1 MIMKNEESIEKKA
14 LNKKRI
20 TTALLT
26 AACLI
31 LGFIIAVQFKSLT
44 ETDKSNNQATTLS
57 DYQAQIIALS
67 DKVDLLESENRDLVE
82 KISLIESGTNEE
94 QIAKLES
101 ELSEIK
107 RFAGL
112 TRVVGEGVNITV
124 KFADEEK
131 IQTAAA
137 AIQML
142 VNEIKASDAEAIAIN
157 GERLTA
163 MSEVRVVN
171 NYIVVNGKTYTQPI
185 DISVIGR
192 QSAINS
198 TLEMPG
204 GIVSILEKKYDAKIT
219 WEDVSEANIPAYA
232 ANN

>member
-1 MIMKNEESIEKKA
+1 MKNEESIEKKA
-14 LNKKRI
+14 QNKKRI

-31 LGFIIAVQFKSLT
+31 LGFIIALQFKSIT
-44 ETDKSNNQATTLS
+44 ESDKSNNQTTTLS

-67 DKVDLLESENRDLVE
+67 DKVELLESENKDLE
-82 KISLIESGTNEE
+82 KKLSLIESGTNEE

-112 TRVVGEGVNITV
+112 TRVVGEGVHITV
-124 KFADEEK
+124 KFADEDK

-142 VNEIKASDAEAIAIN
+142 INEIKAANAEAIAIN
-157 GERLTA
+157 EERLTA

-171 NYIVVNGKTYTQPI
+171 NYLVVNGKTYTQPI
-185 DISVIGR
+185 DISVIGK
-192 QSAINS
+192 QSSVNS

-204 GIVSILEKKYDAKIT
+204 GIVSILEKKYDANIT
-219 WEDVSEANIPAYA
+219 WEDVSEINIPAYVV
-232 ANN
+232 NN

>member
-1 MIMKNEESIEKKA
+1 MKNEESIEKKA
-14 LNKKRI
+14 QNKKRI

-31 LGFIIAVQFKSLT
+31 LGFIIALQFKSIT
-44 ETDKSNNQATTLS
+44 ESDKSNNQTTTLS

-67 DKVDLLESENRDLVE
+67 DKVGLLESENKDLE
-82 KISLIESGTNEE
+82 KKLSLIESGTNEE

-112 TRVVGEGVNITV
+112 TRVVGEGVHITV
-124 KFADEEK
+124 KFADEDK

-142 VNEIKASDAEAIAIN
+142 INEIKAANAEAIAIN

-171 NYIVVNGKTYTQPI
+171 NYLVVNGKTYTQPI
-185 DISVIGR
+185 DISVIGK
-192 QSAINS
+192 QSPVNS

-204 GIVSILEKKYDAKIT
+204 GIVSILEKKYDANIT
-219 WEDVSEANIPAYA
+219 WEDVSEINIPAYVV
-232 ANN
+232 NN

>member
-1 MIMKNEESIEKKA
+1 MKNEESIEKKA
-14 LNKKRI
+14 QNKKRI

-31 LGFIIAVQFKSLT
+31 LGFIIALQFKSIT
-44 ETDKSNNQATTLS
+44 ESDKSNNQTTTLS

-67 DKVDLLESENRDLVE
+67 DKVELLESENKDLE
-82 KISLIESGTNEE
+82 KKLSLIESGTNEE

-112 TRVVGEGVNITV
+112 TRVVGEGVHITV
-124 KFADEEK
+124 KFADEDK
-131 IQTAAA
+131 IQPAAA

-142 VNEIKASDAEAIAIN
+142 INEIKAANAEAIAIN

-171 NYIVVNGKTYTQPI
+171 NYLVVNGKTYTQPI
-185 DISVIGR
+185 DISVIGK
-192 QSAINS
+192 QSSVNS

-204 GIVSILEKKYDAKIT
+204 GIVSILEKKYDANIT
-219 WEDVSEANIPAYA
+219 WEDVSEINIPAYVV
-232 ANN
+232 NN

>member
-1 MIMKNEESIEKKA
+1 MKNEESIEKKA
-14 LNKKRI
+14 QNKKRI
-20 TTALLT
+20 TTALIT

-31 LGFIIAVQFKSLT
+31 LGFIIALQFKSIT
-44 ETDKSNNQATTLS
+44 ESDKSNNQTTTLS

-67 DKVDLLESENRDLVE
+67 DKVELLESENKDLE
-82 KISLIESGTNEE
+82 KKLSLIESGTNEE

-112 TRVVGEGVNITV
+112 TRVVGEGVYITV
-124 KFADEEK
+124 KFADEDK

-142 VNEIKASDAEAIAIN
+142 INEIKAANAEAIAIN

-171 NYIVVNGKTYTQPI
+171 NYLVVNGKTYTQPI
-185 DISVIGR
+185 DISVIGK
-192 QSAINS
+192 QSSVNS

-204 GIVSILEKKYDAKIT
+204 GIVSILEKKYDANIT
-219 WEDVSEANIPAYA
+219 WEDVSEINIPAYVV
-232 ANN
+232 NN

>member
-1 MIMKNEESIEKKA
+1 MKNEESIEKKA
-14 LNKKRI
+14 QNKKRI

-31 LGFIIAVQFKSLT
+31 LGFIIALQFKSIT
-44 ETDKSNNQATTLS
+44 ESDKSNNQTTTLS

-67 DKVDLLESENRDLVE
+67 DKVELLESENKDLE
-82 KISLIESGTNEE
+82 KKLSLIESGTNEE

-112 TRVVGEGVNITV
+112 TRVVGEGVHITV
-124 KFADEEK
+124 KFADEDK

-142 VNEIKASDAEAIAIN
+142 INEIKAANAEAIAIN

-171 NYIVVNGKTYTQPI
+171 NYLVVNGKTYTQPI
-185 DISVIGR
+185 DISVIGK
-192 QSAINS
+192 QSSVNS

-204 GIVSILEKKYDAKIT
+204 GIVSILEKKYDANIT
-219 WEDVSEANIPAYA
+219 WEDVSKINIPAYVV
-232 ANN
+232 NN

>member
-14 LNKKRI
+14 QNKKRI

-112 TRVVGEGVNITV
+112 TRVVGDGVNITV